1 MEEEKFKAG
10 IGSLKSIKEIM
21 SVPEKDFEWN
31 PNYPAIEYHVQF
43 LQDTIKKQ
51 EEEISQLK
59 YIISTCSVCT
69 GDLVNLKE
77 THDITI

>member
-1 MEEEKFKAG
+1 MAE
-10 IGSLKSIKEIM
+10 
-21 SVPEKDFEWN
+21 DFEWN

-43 LQDTIKKQ
+43 LQDTVKKQ

-69 GDLVNLKE
+69 GDLVNLKG
-77 THDITI
+77 DA